1 MTSAWIDSPIDEPS
15 PTFGVVPLLS
25 YSSTSPHRTD
35 EAALQRYY
43 TDRKLMFRN
52 ILLIGT
58 ATIGWSVA
66 LQVITPLMA
75 VELLDLGVGENVQGT
90 ISSINLW
97 AVAFLVMFFGWMSDH
112 TISRHGRRKPYLFLA
127 APFIICVVTLFP
139 FFSMPRYVVVLLAL
153 QGIYLLFM
161 DLKNSTFAL
170 VMIDC
175 VPKQVL
181 ARSLAVVTM
190 VSGLISFLANRY
202 AADLLKMGEK
212 LPFIAAALVM
222 CATTLVAAFVREPPV
237 YHPRSGP
244 FRPWSTF
251 HVTAAFDKRL
261 FLLMA
266 GIALLF
272 AYPTACTQWLWFWSK
287 ESLGL
292 TRADIFRAVSWAGL
306 ANVVLAYPLGW
317 LVDRYGGMRV
327 VLAFQ
332 LLCIACFIGTLKV
345 HSKFDLTMLV
355 IAQTVTFP
363 LYWSA
368 DLLVFKSCPPKN
380 VGAITST
387 NSCIRNA
394 FLGCLSLLTGWAIYL
409 AHHNY
414 IVGFGIGLGLTT
426 VGCVLCCIHQIM
438 SPGNKLKAE

>member
-1 MTSAWIDSPIDEPS
+1 
-15 PTFGVVPLLS
+15 
-25 YSSTSPHRTD
+25 
-35 EAALQRYY
+35 
-43 TDRKLMFRN
+43 MFRN

-139 FFSMPRYVVVLLAL
+139 FFSLPRYVVVLLAL

-190 VSGLISFLANRY
+190 VSGFISFLANRY

-212 LPFIAAALVM
+212 LPFFAAAMVM
-222 CATTLVAAFVREPPV
+222 CVTTMVAAFVREPPV

-261 FLLMA
+261 FSADGGDRAVVCVSDGVHAMA
-266 GIALLF
+266 VVLVEGIAR
-272 AYPTACTQWLWFWSK
+272 P
-287 ESLGL
+287 
-292 TRADIFRAVSWAGL
+292 
-306 ANVVLAYPLGW
+306 
-317 LVDRYGGMRV
+317 
-327 VLAFQ
+327 
-332 LLCIACFIGTLKV
+332 
-345 HSKFDLTMLV
+345 HS
-355 IAQTVTFP
+355 
-363 LYWSA
+363 
-368 DLLVFKSCPPKN
+368 
-380 VGAITST
+380 
-387 NSCIRNA
+387 R
-394 FLGCLSLLTGWAIYL
+394 
-409 AHHNY
+409 
-414 IVGFGIGLGLTT
+414 
-426 VGCVLCCIHQIM
+426 
-438 SPGNKLKAE
+438 